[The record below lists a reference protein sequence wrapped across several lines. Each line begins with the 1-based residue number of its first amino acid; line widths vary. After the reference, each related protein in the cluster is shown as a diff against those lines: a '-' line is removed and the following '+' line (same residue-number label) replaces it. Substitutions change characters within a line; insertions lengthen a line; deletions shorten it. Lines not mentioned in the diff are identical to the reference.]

1 MHESL
6 KNDLYKFVQENPV
19 MPKSE
24 IVARFTGSGYKR
36 RSIYR
41 WLSLIEQKKSLI
53 RKKGSGRKAKI
64 ATKQNILKVKNHF
77 NHKSGRSQKNMAS
90 KLGCHRTY
98 IGKILKK
105 YSAIRLRKK
114 QKRPLMSEQQKAQAR
129 AKCRRMLEKYGH
141 LDFILDDES
150 YFTLSNDSQPGND
163 SFYSDNVQQTP
174 ETVRN
179 KFKTK
184 YEKKIMVWL
193 AISPRGVSNPYFVP
207 SGLAVNQH
215 VYIKEC
221 IKKRLEPMIKK
232 YYSGG
237 GYVFWPDLASSH
249 YAKLVQKHLVKQNIP
264 FVAKTDNPANV
275 PKARPIEDF
284 WGNLK
289 QKVYDKCWKAKNL
302 KELENKI
309 KLVMRNMDLNLV
321 QRHCMSVRRRLDTIR
336 RYGVEKLYN

>member
-1 MHESL
+1 MYESL
-6 KNDLYKFVQENPV
+6 KKDLYKFVQENPA
-19 MPKSE
+19 MTKNQ
-24 IVARFTGSGYKR
+24 IVATFTEIGYKK

-41 WLSLIEQKKSLI
+41 WLSLIQKEKSLS

-64 ATKQNILKVKNHF
+64 ATKQNIIKVKNHF

-105 YSAIRLRKK
+105 YSNIKLRKK
-114 QKRPLMSEQQKAQAR
+114 QKRPLMSDIQKAQAR
-129 AKCRRMLEKYGH
+129 PKCRRMLEKFGN

-179 KFKTK
+179 KFKSK

-193 AISPRGVSNPYFVP
+193 AISPRGVSAPYFIP
-207 SGLAVNQH
+207 SGLAVNQE

-221 IKKRLEPMIKK
+221 IMKRLEPMIKK
-232 YYSGG
+232 YYPDG

-249 YAKLVQKHLVKQNIP
+249 YAKSVQ
-264 FVAKTDNPANV
+264 
-275 PKARPIEDF
+275 
-284 WGNLK
+284 
-289 QKVYDKCWKAKNL
+289 
-302 KELENKI
+302 
-309 KLVMRNMDLNLV
+309 
-321 QRHCMSVRRRLDTIR
+321 
-336 RYGVEKLYN
+336 